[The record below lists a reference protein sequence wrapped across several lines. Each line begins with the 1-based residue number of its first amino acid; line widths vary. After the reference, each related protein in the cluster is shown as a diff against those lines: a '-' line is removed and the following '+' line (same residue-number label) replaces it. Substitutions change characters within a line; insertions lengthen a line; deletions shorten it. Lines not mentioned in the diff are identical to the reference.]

1 MLCSMCVP
9 HVAARVVTYVLACCT
24 CAYTSASTC
33 SSTRA
38 SWVAHVVTH
47 VLARAIMHVHD
58 DYLKTCVPGA
68 YSDRF
73 LKNSEP
79 GNTPKEWFLSW
90 KRLKEGERVVLGH
103 FHERVG
109 ESPGRLDT
117 RILAPA
123 DLKNL
128 FWFPSLTGP
137 NHISLTL
144 ENFKK
149 KLPVWV
155 WGESKSYLGN
165 AQINLDFDS
174 VGLPWVW
181 EL

>member
-1 MLCSMCVP
+1 MLIQVL
-9 HVAARVVTYVLACCT
+9 ARVVTHL
-24 CAYTSASTC
+24 
-33 SSTRA
+33 
-38 SWVAHVVTH
+38 
-47 VLARAIMHVHD
+47 LARAIMNMHVHGY
-58 DYLKTCVPGA
+58 YLKTCVPGA

-79 GNTPKEWFLSW
+79 RNTPKECFFSG
-90 KRLKEGERVVLGH
+90 KRSKEGERVVLGH
-103 FHERVG
+103 FHEIVG

-149 KLPVWV
+149 KLPV
-155 WGESKSYLGN
+155 
-165 AQINLDFDS
+165 
-174 VGLPWVW
+174 
-181 EL
+181 

>member
-1 MLCSMCVP
+1 MVKAFVLIQVL
-9 HVAARVVTYVLACCT
+9 ARVVTHVL
-24 CAYTSASTC
+24 
-33 SSTRA
+33 
-38 SWVAHVVTH
+38 AHVVTH

-58 DYLKTCVPGA
+58 YYLKTCVPGA
-68 YSDRF
+68 YSNRF

-79 GNTPKEWFLSW
+79 GNTPKEWFLSG
-90 KRLKEGERVVLGH
+90 KRPKESERVVLGH
-103 FHERVG
+103 FHEIVG

-149 KLPVWV
+149 KLPV
-155 WGESKSYLGN
+155 
-165 AQINLDFDS
+165 
-174 VGLPWVW
+174 
-181 EL
+181 

>member
-1 MLCSMCVP
+1 MLIQVL
-9 HVAARVVTYVLACCT
+9 ARVVTHVL
-24 CAYTSASTC
+24 
-33 SSTRA
+33 
-38 SWVAHVVTH
+38 AHVVTH

-58 DYLKTCVPGA
+58 YYLKTCVPGA
-68 YSDRF
+68 YSNRF

-79 GNTPKEWFLSW
+79 GNTPKEWFLSG
-90 KRLKEGERVVLGH
+90 KRPKESERVVLGH
-103 FHERVG
+103 FHEIVG

-149 KLPVWV
+149 KLPV
-155 WGESKSYLGN
+155 
-165 AQINLDFDS
+165 
-174 VGLPWVW
+174 
-181 EL
+181 